1 MRVCI
6 HPLSYRKR
14 PPHILSR
21 HPLFKDVFDPIIA
34 KSMADSEAELE
45 K

>member
-14 PPHILSR
+14 PSHILSR
-21 HPLFKDVFDPIIA
+21 HPLFKDVFDPVLA
-34 KSMADSEAELE
+34 KLMADSEAELE

>member
-21 HPLFKDVFDPIIA
+21 HPLFKDVFDLIIA